1 MNKERTKVSLPVLFF
16 LILVTMIIT
25 FITTFIFLKKDYN
38 KKFEKFLL
46 IDEINELIDKDFYKD
61 SEKDTLIDRAIS
73 GYVDGLEDVY
83 SHYQT
88 PQQYKVSTM
97 SNSGSQIGI
106 GVSVR
111 STEKGY
117 IHIIEVN
124 PDTPAQKANLK
135 ANDIIL
141 SVNGK
146 DVAEYGF
153 SESIMMIKS
162 GNEGDEYSLS
172 IERDKEVLAVKLKL
186 EKMDIISSTG
196 EMLEDNIAYIK
207 ISRFTGNTFSQYN
220 ELLNDFLKKGAKSII
235 FDVRDNGGGLVTSV
249 EDCLDPLLPEG
260 EVAFAKYKNGEKDII
275 VVSDENE
282 INIPMVVLMNENTAS
297 GGELF
302 SASLRDFK
310 NAKLIG
316 KNSFGKGIMQNT
328 YPLSN
333 GGSLTLTVATYQT
346 TKSECYHGVGLAP
359 DVEVELIEDN
369 EDDEQ
374 LQKAIEILSEK

>member
-1 MNKERTKVSLPVLFF
+1 MNKERTKVSLPILFF

-25 FITTFIFLKKDYN
+25 FITTFVFLKKDYN
-38 KKFEKFLL
+38 KKFEKFSL
-46 IDEINELIDKDFYKD
+46 IDEINELIDRDFYKE
-61 SEKDTLIDRAIS
+61 SEKEALIDRAVA

-135 ANDIIL
+135 ADDIIL

-369 EDDEQ
+369 EYDEQ
-374 LQKAIEILSEK
+374 LQKAIELLTEK

>member
-1 MNKERTKVSLPVLFF
+1 MNKERTKVSLPILFF

-25 FITTFIFLKKDYN
+25 FITTFVFLKKDYN
-38 KKFEKFLL
+38 KKFEKFSL
-46 IDEINELIDKDFYKD
+46 IDEINELIDRDFYKE
-61 SEKDTLIDRAIS
+61 SEKEALIDRAVA

-135 ANDIIL
+135 ADDIIR

-172 IERDKEVLAVKLKL
+172 IERDKEVLDVKLKL
-186 EKMDIISSTG
+186 EKMDIISSAG

-359 DVEVELIEDN
+359 DVEVELIENN

-374 LQKAIEILSEK
+374 LQKAIELLTEK

>member
-1 MNKERTKVSLPVLFF
+1 MNKERTKVSLPILFF

-25 FITTFIFLKKDYN
+25 FITTFVFLKKDYN
-38 KKFEKFLL
+38 KKFEKFSL
-46 IDEINELIDKDFYKD
+46 IDEINELIDRDFYKE
-61 SEKDTLIDRAIS
+61 SEKEALIDRAVA

-135 ANDIIL
+135 ADDIIL

-374 LQKAIEILSEK
+374 LQKAIELLTEK

>member
-1 MNKERTKVSLPVLFF
+1 MNKERTKVSLPILFF

-25 FITTFIFLKKDYN
+25 FITTFVFLKKDYN
-38 KKFEKFLL
+38 KKFEKFSL
-46 IDEINELIDKDFYKD
+46 IDEINELIDRDFYKE
-61 SEKDTLIDRAIS
+61 SEKEALIDRAVA

-135 ANDIIL
+135 ADDIIL

-172 IERDKEVLAVKLKL
+172 IERDKEVLDVKLKL

-374 LQKAIEILSEK
+374 LQKAIELLTEK

>member
-1 MNKERTKVSLPVLFF
+1 MNKERTKVSLPILFF

-25 FITTFIFLKKDYN
+25 FITTFVFLKKDYN
-38 KKFEKFLL
+38 KKFEKFSL
-46 IDEINELIDKDFYKD
+46 IDEINELIDRDFYKG
-61 SEKDTLIDRAIS
+61 SEKEALIDRAVA

-135 ANDIIL
+135 ADDIIL

-374 LQKAIEILSEK
+374 LQKAIELLTEK